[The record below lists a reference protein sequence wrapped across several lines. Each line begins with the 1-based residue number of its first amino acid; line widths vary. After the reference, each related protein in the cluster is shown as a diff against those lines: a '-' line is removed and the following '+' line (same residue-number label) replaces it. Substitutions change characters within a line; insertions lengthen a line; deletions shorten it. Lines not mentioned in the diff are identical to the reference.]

1 MRKIIFFSLIM
12 VLTIGASHKVFSET
26 RAFPYKEEYLVNN
39 SPLIFVGRV
48 LEINEHA
55 MPTRVRVLLSI
66 KGDVP
71 LGERIIMPKNPGA
84 FVIFK
89 KEFDKARK
97 GKVGVFFV
105 GQDYNPNLLM
115 KYKEIPGI
123 QEKMNI
129 RE

>member
-1 MRKIIFFSLIM
+1 MKKIIFLSLAM
-12 VLTIGASHKVFSET
+12 VLITVATYKIFAET
-26 RAFPYKEEYLVNN
+26 RAFPYKEEYLVKHC
-39 SPLIFVGRV
+39 PLIFVGRV

-66 KGDVP
+66 KGNVS
-71 LGERIIMPKNPGA
+71 LSEREIVPKNPGA

-115 KYKEIPGI
+115 KYNEIPGI
-123 QEKMNI
+123 
-129 RE
+129 

>member
-1 MRKIIFFSLIM
+1 MKKIIFFSLIM
-12 VLTIGASHKVFSET
+12 VFTVVASHKSFAET
-26 RAFPYKEEYLVNN
+26 RAFPYKEEYLVKHC
-39 SPLIFVGRV
+39 PLIFAGRV

-55 MPTRVRVLLSI
+55 MPTGVMVLLSI

-71 LGERIIMPKNPGA
+71 LRERKIMPKNPGA

-89 KEFDKARK
+89 KEFDNARE

-123 QEKMNI
+123 YENMNI

>member
-1 MRKIIFFSLIM
+1 MKKIIFFSLIM
-12 VLTIGASHKVFSET
+12 VLTIVASHKIFAET
-26 RAFPYKEEYLVNN
+26 RAFPYKEEYLVKYC
-39 SPLIFVGRV
+39 PLIFVGRV

-66 KGDVP
+66 KGNVS
-71 LGERIIMPKNPGA
+71 LSEREIVPKNPGA

-115 KYKEIPGI
+115 KYNEIPGI
-123 QEKMNI
+123 
-129 RE
+129 

>member
-1 MRKIIFFSLIM
+1 MKKIMFFFLIM
-12 VLTIGASHKVFSET
+12 VLTTVTSHKTFAET
-26 RAFPYKEEYLVNN
+26 RAFPYKEEYLVKHCL
-39 SPLIFVGRV
+39 LIFVGKV

-55 MPTRVRVLLSI
+55 MPTRVKVLLSI

-71 LGERIIMPKNPGA
+71 LKERKIVPKNPGA

-89 KEFDKARK
+89 KEFDKAKK

-105 GQDYNPNLLM
+105 GRDYNPDLLM

-123 QEKMNI
+123 
-129 RE
+129 

>member
-1 MRKIIFFSLIM
+1 MPKTDKIVINTGPILALIAGLGNLNVLNSLYKR
-12 VLTIGASHKVFSET
+12 VVV
-26 RAFPYKEEYLVNN
+26 PYEVCE
-39 SPLIFVGRV
+39 
-48 LEINEHA
+48 EINEHA
-55 MPTRVRVLLSI
+55 MPMRVRVLLSI

-71 LGERIIMPKNPGA
+71 LKERGIVPKNPGA

-115 KYKEIPGI
+115 KYREIPGI
-123 QEKMNI
+123 
-129 RE
+129 